1 MDKPRVVLGIDPGVT
16 GGIALHG
23 VDDPSRYS
31 VMPMPEGNEEIA
43 ATIRRLSRRWDIVL
57 ACCEK
62 SQSMPG
68 NAAATMFT
76 YGEHN
81 GFLKCALFM
90 LGIPVLLVTPQ
101 KWQKTVSGL
110 IPSDPRPKKPDM
122 RGMTKDEIKNV
133 EKNHKKALAARRRNI
148 KSNSLKTA
156 KQRYPQCVS
165 VLKHKN
171 KDGLADALHIGR
183 YGVTIFKEG

>member
-1 MDKPRVVLGIDPGVT
+1 MDKPRVVLGVDPGVT
-16 GGIALHG
+16 GGISLHG
-23 VDDPSRYS
+23 VDDGNYS
-31 VMPMPEGNEEIA
+31 VMAMPEGNEEIA
-43 ATIRRLSRRWDIVL
+43 ATFRRLAQRWDIVMV
-57 ACCEK
+57 CCEK

-81 GFLKCALFM
+81 GFLKCACFM
-90 LGIPVLLVTPQ
+90 LDIPMHLVTPQ

-110 IPSDPRPKKPDM
+110 IPSEPRPKKPDTK
-122 RGMTKDEIKNV
+122 GMTKQEKKNV
-133 EKNHKKALAARRRNI
+133 ESNHKKALAARRRKI

-156 KQRYPQCVS
+156 KQRYPKCVDR
-165 VLKHKN
+165 LKHKN